1 MALAD
6 QPLLLDL
13 GEDGPTVWL
22 EAVPAIVRE
31 TSSAMTPSTR
41 SQRIEKISTQV
52 ISDVV
57 KGVARK
63 LREDLADD
71 DPNKI
76 SLSFALSVDASG
88 RVLIGSTGT
97 VRVSIEWRKGST
109 E

>member
-41 SQRIEKISTQV
+41 SQRIEKISTTV

-57 KGVARK
+57 KGIARK
-63 LREDLADD
+63 LREDLAED

-88 RVLIGSTGT
+88 RVLIGSNGT